1 MTTRDPRSPRVP
13 ARPETGRSEVAR
25 EPTQSLQLDISGVP
39 ESDRDSHPSLAMG
52 TSEAGREERTKIESP
67 NGRNKTPPPRAA
79 SKPPPVPP
87 SRPDD
92 PDNRIGSTL
101 GAYKVVELLG
111 KGGMGYVYRAEHIKL
126 GREVAL
132 KLLRGD
138 YAKRRDAVLRFF
150 QEAKTV
156 NRVRHRNIVDVTD
169 FVELDDGTTFI
180 IMEFLRGQS
189 LGKWARTGIDMPRAL
204 AVLVQI
210 CDGLGAAH
218 AVGVVH
224 RDLKPDNV
232 VVVPTGDGGELVKLL
247 DFGVAKLLNR
257 DDHEDLG
264 FQTAA
269 GSVIGTPAYMSPEQ
283 AGGMLV
289 DHRSDIYSLG
299 AIMYEL
305 FCGQPMFR
313 GRSFG
318 EYVRKHLTEMPV
330 PPRQTANGAA
340 IDPALEALILK
351 CLAKDANERF
361 SHILELRDGLLHLL
375 GGIDTHPP
383 SYAVLVQSGIRP
395 APTASLPQL
404 PQLPHVMPLP
414 APMMTTMP
422 TPPGVHLSQVSQP
435 SYPGYTGQSGQLGA
449 ASIYS
454 QYSIPETMPPP
465 EPATPW
471 WVWFVG
477 GAFAVGLGIAGALW
491 YASTTEPDTTPVVR
505 HEPQPQPAPSQPT
518 AAPIDPPPSATKLVQ
533 LRFDS
538 LPSAGVYADGRSAEL
553 CRTPCKFNVD
563 PTDGGPAD
571 RRTFVVRAEGY
582 EDRRVDVD
590 FAKSE
595 RDFSVSLVKLPTL
608 ATPPVE
614 TPAVVDMT
622 DDPAAA
628 ERAEKES
635 GKKTGGKKA
644 AGKKTDDRRS
654 DDHKADEPKVEDK
667 KVEPPEDK
675 KPEATKVEGP
685 KVEDKKPEA
694 KKKQVGPIDPSDT
707 IDPFRRKK

>member
-13 ARPETGRSEVAR
+13 LRPDTGRGEAAR

-39 ESDRDSHPSLAMG
+39 EGDRDSHPSLAMG
-52 TSEAGREERTKIESP
+52 TSEAKGEERTKIESP
-67 NGRNKTPPPRAA
+67 NGRNKTPQPRPPT
-79 SKPPPVPP
+79 KPPPVPAA
-87 SRPDD
+87 RADD
-92 PDNRIGSTL
+92 PENRIGSTL
-101 GAYKVVELLG
+101 GAYKVLELLG
-111 KGGMGYVYRAEHIKL
+111 KGGMGYVYRAEHAKL

-232 VVVPTGDGGELVKLL
+232 IVVPTSDGAELVKLL

-318 EYVRKHLTEMPV
+318 EYVRKHLTEVPV
-330 PPRQTANGAA
+330 PPHQTAGGAH
-340 IDPALEALILK
+340 IEPALEALILK
-351 CLAKDANERF
+351 SLAKDPNERF
-361 SHILELRDGLLHLL
+361 ANILELRDGLLHLL
-375 GGIDTHPP
+375 GGIETHPP
-383 SYAVLVQSGIRP
+383 SYAALAQSSIRP
-395 APTASLPQL
+395 AQLAAMTQL
-404 PQLPHVMPLP
+404 PGTHGLPLP
-414 APMMTTMP
+414 APMVTTMP
-422 TPPGVHLSQVSQP
+422 TPPGHVSQT
-435 SYPGYTGQSGQLGA
+435 SHPGATGFTGQTGVGSVP
-449 ASIYS
+449 SIYAG
-454 QYSIPETMPPP
+454 YSMPETMPPP

-491 YASTTEPDTTPVVR
+491 YASSTE
-505 HEPQPQPAPSQPT
+505 PAPSQPV
-518 AAPIDPPPSATKLVQ
+518 AAPQPPPPQPTTAPIEAPPSKLVE
-533 LRFDS
+533 LKFDS
-538 LPSAGVYADGRSAEL
+538 YPSGGVYADGRSAEL
-553 CRTPCKFNVD
+553 CRTPCRFNVD
-563 PTDGGPAD
+563 LGDGGPTD
-571 RRTFVVRAEGY
+571 RRLFVVRAAGY
-582 EDRRVDVD
+582 HDAMVEVD
-590 FAKSE
+590 FASSK
-595 RDFSVSLVKLPTL
+595 RDFSETLVKVPAPDPVIVDMSDTEPEEVVDKVTGKKSKKTIKKGDDKKGDE
-608 ATPPVE
+608 AKIEAKVEEPKVEEQKPVVVTPPPVE
-614 TPAVVDMT
+614 TKP
-622 DDPAAA
+622 
-628 ERAEKES
+628 EEK
-635 GKKTGGKKA
+635 
-644 AGKKTDDRRS
+644 
-654 DDHKADEPKVEDK
+654 
-667 KVEPPEDK
+667 K
-675 KPEATKVEGP
+675 KP
-685 KVEDKKPEA
+685 
-694 KKKQVGPIDPSDT
+694 VGPIDPSDT

>member
-1 MTTRDPRSPRVP
+1 MTTRDPRLPRVP
-13 ARPETGRSEVAR
+13 LGPETGRGEAAR
-25 EPTQSLQLDISGVP
+25 EPTQSLQLDISGAP
-39 ESDRDSHPSLAMG
+39 PDDRDSHPSLAMG
-52 TSEAGREERTKIESP
+52 THDASREERTKIESP
-67 NGRNKTPPPRAA
+67 SGRNKTPQPRQPRA
-79 SKPPPVPP
+79 STKPPPIP
-87 SRPDD
+87 SGRPDD
-92 PDNRIGSTL
+92 PENRIGSVL
-101 GAYKVVELLG
+101 GAYKILELLG
-111 KGGMGYVYRAEHIKL
+111 KGGMGYVYRAEHAKL

-232 VVVPTGDGGELVKLL
+232 IVVPTSDGAELVKLL

-257 DDHEDLG
+257 DDEDLG

-283 AGGMLV
+283 AGGMIV

-318 EYVRKHLTEMPV
+318 EYVRKHLTEIPV
-330 PPRQTANGAA
+330 PPRQTPNGATM
-340 IDPALEALILK
+340 DPALEALILR
-351 CLAKDANERF
+351 CLAKDPNERF

-375 GGIDTHPP
+375 GGIETHPP
-383 SYAVLVQSGIRP
+383 GYASLAQSAIRP
-395 APTASLPQL
+395 PAAATLSQL
-404 PQLPHVMPLP
+404 PPQSMPLP
-414 APMMTTMP
+414 APGMVTTVP
-422 TPPGVHLSQVSQP
+422 TPPSHLSHLS
-435 SYPGYTGQSGQLGA
+435 SMTGIGSA
-449 ASIYS
+449 PSIYS
-454 QYSIPETMPPP
+454 QYSLPETPPPP
-465 EPATPW
+465 EPPTPW

-491 YASTTEPDTTPVVR
+491 YADTTEPPPPVPTPK
-505 HEPQPQPAPSQPT
+505 PQPQPQPQPT
-518 AAPIDPPPSATKLVQ
+518 AAPIDLPEPTPTLVA

-538 LPSAGVYADGRSAEL
+538 LPSAGVYADGHSAEL

-563 PTDGGPAD
+563 LTDGGPTD
-571 RRTFVVRAEGY
+571 RRTFVVRTDGY
-582 EDRRVDVD
+582 QDERVEVD
-590 FAKSE
+590 FTAAKRE
-595 RDFSVSLVKLPTL
+595 FSVSLAKV
-608 ATPPVE
+608 
-614 TPAVVDMT
+614 PALVDMSEEPDAT
-622 DDPAAA
+622 DEPAS
-628 ERAEKES
+628 K
-635 GKKTGGKKA
+635 GKKTKKGKKA
-644 AGKKTDDRRS
+644 DDRKADDRKAEAAKTDDKKV
-654 DDHKADEPKVEDK
+654 DDKKADDKKAEPAKVEDK
-667 KVEPPEDK
+667 PPEPVVTKPVETKPAEK
-675 KPEATKVEGP
+675 KP
-685 KVEDKKPEA
+685 
-694 KKKQVGPIDPSDT
+694 VGPIDPTDT